1 MEKKST
7 KIAYFVALGVFI
19 VLLVILGIQFKGK
32 ENPVFVGDGAFYTTG
47 DGVFLDGIQR
57 TVDDSEG
64 SKYALDGSYYVSPEA
79 GTYFE
84 LSEDGNTIVGADG
97 TEYVKSEEKS
107 KDVNG
112 VEYTTYEEQ
121 VYSETPFAGTFW
133 SLLPPIVAIVLALI
147 SKEVYSSL
155 FLGCL
160 VGALLYT
167 QFAPWDTIVTL
178 VGADYGIIS
187 VLADSGIN
195 SIADLAGKRVVVG
208 TPASSA
214 STMGW
219 TVLGTYG
226 LTDKDVKGSE
236 LSIAEGVE
244 ALKNGDVDCV
254 FIFSAAPNS
263 ALTELSVTKDFKL
276 LSIDEEH
283 QKAAIE
289 QHSYFSTATLSA
301 DLYTCTSEDT
311 TTLAMPTLLACDSSL
326 SNEAAYQFV
335 KGIYENLDVISTSH
349 AMAAKINLDHAA
361 NINLEIHPGAL
372 QYYREMG
379 IVD

>member
-1 MEKKST
+1 MEKRST

-121 VYSETPFAGTFW
+121 VYSDTPFAGTFW